1 MKAAAA
7 PHAQATR
14 ATAAHGTPSA
24 HAAPASGDAAADAFA
39 ALLDGLCPD
48 DAAAPQ
54 LATDAKDL
62 PADEAGQPKKAAAK
76 DAEATPAAFLAMLPA
91 QAQGPATPRVE
102 LPNTVAKDQPAA
114 EPHVAAGDGKSRPAL
129 PDLQLAAAPE
139 PAHHVATGAFQA
151 LLAAVPGASPAKQE
165 HVATEATSLQAPD
178 LSALAAATSQS
189 QQPVP
194 TTPATP
200 VHQAALPS
208 HPLDAAFAGDLGVE
222 VRWMVESGLQQAELH
237 LHPADLGPIHIQLS
251 VQQQAAEI
259 SLSAAHA
266 TTREGLQQALPAL
279 REMLAGQGLQLAQAG
294 VSSGQQQQQQP
305 REQAPAREKNTQ
317 LQGAGAVGAAPRRSG
332 VARTQ
337 GALGLLDLYA

>member
-1 MKAAAA
+1 MKAAAPHVQA
-7 PHAQATR
+7 PR
-14 ATAAHGTPSA
+14 AAAAHGAQAASA
-24 HAAPASGDAAADAFA
+24 KPASGDAASDAFA

-48 DAAAPQ
+48 DAVPVTAA
-54 LATDAKDL
+54 DAKAL
-62 PADEAGQPKKAAAK
+62 PADEPGAQKKPAAKAA
-76 DAEATPAAFLAMLPA
+76 EAVPDAFLAALPQQQQPIPATQLTVLPDAKA
-91 QAQGPATPRVE
+91 QAQLPDQQITGADAKGRPAT
-102 LPNTVAKDQPAA
+102 
-114 EPHVAAGDGKSRPAL
+114 
-129 PDLQLAAAPE
+129 PDLQLAATPE

-151 LLAAVPGASPAKQE
+151 LLAAVPGGSPAKQE
-165 HVATEATSLQAPD
+165 HAAAETPSLQAAD
-178 LSALAAATSQS
+178 LSALAAASSQP
-189 QQPVP
+189 QQLAPAV
-194 TTPATP
+194 PATA

-294 VSSGQQQQQQP
+294 VSSGQQQRQQA
-305 REQAPAREKNTQ
+305 REQPPAREKNTQ
-317 LQGAGAVGAAPRRSG
+317 LPGVGAISAAPRRSG
-332 VARTQ
+332 GARTQ
-337 GALGLLDLYA
+337 GTLGLLDLYA